1 MKFSLGRGFLFLM
14 ILLILPEITLHAQ
27 TQTQNAAKTVEGEK
41 QEFPLWVRD
50 LRRFDIIAFG
60 AFPFSFFLAGFAVD
74 TYRASQHNW
83 DSQYAPWPINMGGS
97 VVKSTDEHIITLAAA
112 AGISV
117 VVALTDHF
125 IQRGK
130 RNKAAREAARLA
142 PGDPIIIRAPWPL
155 QEEDENAGSVPP
167 DQAAPDREAPDPA
180 DSGPAAGSIPAD
192 SAGTPAPP
200 AGEP

>member
-1 MKFSLGRGFLFLM
+1 LGRGFLFFM
-14 ILLILPEITLHAQ
+14 LLLLLPQITLRA
-27 TQTQNAAKTVEGEK
+27 QTQNAAKTAEEEK

-97 VVKSTDEHIITLAAA
+97 IARSTGEHLLTLAGAV
-112 AGISV
+112 GISMT
-117 VVALTDHF
+117 VALADLF
-125 IQRGK
+125 IQHSR

-142 PGDPIIIRAPWPL
+142 PGDPIIIRQPWPL
-155 QEEDENAGSVPP
+155 QEGGESAAPPP
-167 DQAAPDREAPDPA
+167 DQAAPSDPGKA
-180 DSGPAAGSIPAD
+180 DSPAGAAGP
-192 SAGTPAPP
+192 SAGGP
-200 AGEP
+200 